1 MTSTT
6 STDEDAQP
14 PETDIETLR
23 ELADDNQLPATV
35 TVGDIEIDAAEF
47 VDRFNAVAEAMDSLD
62 ALASNVAALR
72 RTGLRDNDVVDL
84 LYGRNHGL
92 TKTTIAAVLDGL
104 DEIERDLE
112 RDREELLVTL
122 VADTSD
128 VGKRDVRETFEELA
142 SLRAQYGD
150 DE

>member
-1 MTSTT
+1 MTTPT
-6 STDEDAQP
+6 PTDEDAQP
-14 PETDIETLR
+14 PKTDIDTLR
-23 ELADDNQLPATV
+23 ELADDDQLPATV
-35 TVGDIEIDAAEF
+35 TVDDVEIDAAEF
-47 VDRFNAVAEAMDSLD
+47 ISRLDAVAEAMDSLD
-62 ALASNVAALR
+62 TLASNVAALR
-72 RTGLRDNDVVDL
+72 RTGLQDDDVVAL

-92 TKTTIAAVLDGL
+92 NKTTVTSVIDGL

-150 DE
+150 DD